1 MADMP
6 RRDFLKTLTRLS
18 LGLSGAL
25 GFAAL
30 ARFLN
35 FQAEAPRPTAFD
47 LGLAEDYPVGTRMV
61 LPQVPALLIRDENG
75 FTARSLV
82 CTHLGC
88 TVEAGADG
96 FVCPCHGSRFD
107 GRGGVV
113 RGPAA
118 KALPELH
125 VETTD
130 GGHLILSFV
139 PDV

>member
-1 MADMP
+1 MPDMF

-35 FQAEAPRPTAFD
+35 FQAEAPRPTTFD
-47 LGLAEDYPVGTRMV
+47 LGLAEDYAVGTRTV
-61 LPQVPALLIRDENG
+61 LSQVPALLIRDENG
-75 FTARSLV
+75 FSARSLV

-88 TVEAGADG
+88 TLEDGEGG

-107 GRGGVV
+107 AEGSVV
-113 RGPAA
+113 RGPAV
-118 KALPELH
+118 KALPALR
-125 VETTD
+125 VVTTD
-130 GGHLILSFV
+130 DGELRIDNQAEG
-139 PDV
+139 